1 MPPNWGVYFAVPD
14 TDAAVEKIK
23 ELGGSVLLP
32 PTDIEPGRFSVVMD
46 DQGAPFNVITMKS

>member
-1 MPPNWGVYFAVPD
+1 MYFAVPD

-23 ELGGSVLLP
+23 ELGGSVLVP
-32 PTDIEPGRFSVVMD
+32 PTDIEPGRFAVVMD